1 MEFFQKYFTI
11 KNEKEERENNE
22 KNNKLRSIICSI
34 YICYYIRLTND
45 TIRENFDFELRYT
58 LLKLINNDA
67 NIDKIGSNLIEQ
79 IKNQDLKKEISN
91 RPENKINNFSDFL
104 RIEQDYLI
112 DQIELDKGIVKMA
125 Y

>member
-1 MEFFQKYFTI
+1 MIQ
-11 KNEKEERENNE
+11 
-22 KNNKLRSIICSI
+22 LGA
-34 YICYYIRLTND
+34 
-45 TIRENFDFELRYT
+45 NFDFELRYT

-112 DQIELDKGIVKMA
+112 DQIELDKGIAKNGLLKENIFLLFLSVITNIPLIMIGKPGSDISLR
-125 Y
+125 

>member
-1 MEFFQKYFTI
+1 MIQ
-11 KNEKEERENNE
+11 
-22 KNNKLRSIICSI
+22 LGA
-34 YICYYIRLTND
+34 
-45 TIRENFDFELRYT
+45 NFDFELRYT